1 MTKNTAF
8 DEEWNKL
15 QKTFLDN
22 VGSSFV
28 NSSNT
33 TDKNNTSNSQQLLLL
48 NQWLTDVDKYWENQ
62 TAISSIDIDSL
73 YKKISSSSRFFINFT
88 ESITSMKQGETTDV
102 LFEKILTGF
111 TSESSESKTNSK
123 DEISQQNEASLD
135 SSHDIP
141 NINNFWKHPLAF
153 FENQQ
158 QSLSKLSSLFEDA
171 ARNPKFSETVESY
184 LVALQN
190 YQQVIFNWFKAS
202 AIQAFEKLQLNVENS
217 LSPKQ
222 IMTVFLEFL
231 EANYLSLISKD
242 TYSQA
247 YAEVVNSWMLM
258 LSKSNI
264 PFTEFLQTVATAA
277 HIKPDGQTDAK

>member
-8 DEEWNKL
+8 DEEWSKL

-102 LFEKILTGF
+102 LFEKILTGITTE
-111 TSESSESKTNSK
+111 TSDNKTNSE

-171 ARNPKFSETVESY
+171 ARNPEFSETAESY